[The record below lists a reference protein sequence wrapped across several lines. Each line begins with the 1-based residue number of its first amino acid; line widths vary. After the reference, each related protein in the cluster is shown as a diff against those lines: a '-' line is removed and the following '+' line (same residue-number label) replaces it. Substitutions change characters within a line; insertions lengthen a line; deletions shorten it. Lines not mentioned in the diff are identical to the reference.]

1 VITGRPNIRLIL
13 SAIDLKPNI
22 ATIASKIAADH
33 KDTRDD
39 PVVLIIV
46 LNGAF
51 MFGANLARAL
61 HARKEFLS
69 CATRLNDGLLSD
81 KCDAS

>member
-1 VITGRPNIRLIL
+1 VKERRSLWPDRNNNPQTRLEDRSRPQRH
-13 SAIDLKPNI
+13 
-22 ATIASKIAADH
+22 T
-33 KDTRDD
+33 DD

-51 MFGANLARAL
+51 MFGADLARAL